1 MSSEDDALHGN
12 TRYTKARQVHAPPH
26 NFDQWPQIRN
36 ISRGAFGLVQLAC
49 DASTGEFVAIK
60 LLKRGDSVR
69 VLHTCPQKH
78 TAVVC
83 NQVTKYVQRELINH
97 RRLNHPHIVQLI
109 EVFCTPTHLAVVMEF
124 APGGDMYNYV
134 LQRRGLAEQDALWFF
149 QQLII
154 AIDYCHKMVR
164 CCKFKI
170 PNNQQEDVSA

>member
-1 MSSEDDALHGN
+1 MSTCTA
-12 TRYTKARQVHAPPH
+12 
-26 NFDQWPQIRN
+26 QIRN

-49 DASTGEFVAIK
+49 DQSTGEFVAIK

-69 VLHTCPQKH
+69 RCSAQSPCLIHRRCRVNTRDIRADAP
-78 TAVVC
+78 T
-83 NQVTKYVQRELINH
+83 QVTKYVQREILNH

-134 LQRRGLAEQDALWFF
+134 LQRRGLAEHDALWFF

-154 AIDYCHKMVR
+154 TVDYCHKMVGSR
-164 CCKFKI
+164 GESSPSLAI
-170 PNNQQEDVSA
+170 TTGRGQP